1 MADRNTI
8 VGIDFLVIGIV
19 LSALGYIFSQSVSIT
34 AFGLVLAILGALII
48 LIVPEVVPKEAY
60 KALLQDSISNIELI
74 LEESMLKE
82 KAYFIPTESGKIRAL
97 IPLSSS
103 VSSNLKSPSASSLI
117 QNVSRAPERFISR
130 YGGIE
135 GLFLY
140 PPGNE
145 IVRLSK
151 LRHDSDL
158 EQAVR
163 HSVVELSDLATS
175 VELLEDIESKLIR
188 VQITKPRL
196 SSDSPFFN
204 ASLGSPVSCVV
215 SCVVAAVTN
224 LPLRMVDEKS
234 DPGLT
239 RLTLQIIE

>member
-1 MADRNTI
+1 M
-8 VGIDFLVIGIV
+8 GIDFLVIGIV
-19 LSALGYIFSQSVSIT
+19 LTALGYIISQSVSIT
-34 AFGLVLAILGALII
+34 AVGLDLAIIGALII
-48 LIVPEVVPKEAY
+48 LIVPEPVPRDAY
-60 KALLQDSISNIELI
+60 KALLQDSISNIEMI

-82 KAYFIPTESGKIRAL
+82 KAYFIPTEDRKIRAL
-97 IPLSSS
+97 IPLSSDTS
-103 VSSNLKSPSASSLI
+103 TNSQSFSASLLI

-130 YGGIE
+130 YGGID

-151 LRHDSDL
+151 VDQDSDL

-163 HSVVELSDLATS
+163 YSVVEVSDLASS
-175 VELLEDIESKLIR
+175 VTLLEDKEAKFVK
-188 VQITKPRL
+188 VQIAKPKL

-215 SCVVAAVTN
+215 SCVGAAVKK
-224 LPLRMVDEKS
+224 LPVRMVDEKS
-234 DPGLT
+234 DQGLT
-239 RLTLQIIE
+239 RLTLQVIE